1 MHYAA
6 GMAGSRLVIPAAS
19 AGTARNLN
27 TVAAL
32 ARMALAP

>member
-1 MHYAA
+1 MAA
-6 GMAGSRLVIPAAS
+6 SKLVVPAAT

-32 ARMALAP
+32 AELARTAGGG